1 MINLKKKKK
10 RKLKGRE
17 REKNRLTCVR
27 LALFIIEGN
36 KPYENYIE
44 FDCIFSIFF
53 MDFIVMI

>member
-1 MINLKKKKK
+1 
-10 RKLKGRE
+10 LKGRE
-17 REKNRLTCVR
+17 REKNTLTCVR

-44 FDCIFSIFF
+44 FDCVFIIFF